1 MIPSSAPFPSWE
13 VLFFT
18 VFLPHLSS
26 ESEKILPLFLSLCGF
41 AFCGVFGF
49 VLQAPNRYGLY
60 IYLWYLWCQK
70 INQTNKKTNKK
81 PQTSLNARAVIRMF
95 VVVLG
100 LNFRENFTIVSYLI
114 QKLQL
119 ISSVTVPVQ
128 KQLPAWICT
137 LLNLPLVWLLGLVGC
152 TVTFF
157 HLCKAFPVDNSE
169 VQAKKQRRHRSVC
182 KARGKQVCA
191 FRIVQWSALASRK
204 HTAQAANPRVFRNNS
219 VSCRVLDIQ
228 VEFIKCIHNPWGH
241 FHDPLLDLVNGAD

>member
-1 MIPSSAPFPSWE
+1 M
-13 VLFFT
+13 VLLS
-18 VFLPHLSS
+18 VVSLALYSRHLTGTDF
-26 ESEKILPLFLSLCGF
+26 IFI
-41 AFCGVFGF
+41 FGICD
-49 VLQAPNRYGLY
+49 VK
-60 IYLWYLWCQK
+60 K

-81 PQTSLNARAVIRMF
+81 PQASLKARAVIRMF

-169 VQAKKQRRHRSVC
+169 VQAK
-182 KARGKQVCA
+182 
-191 FRIVQWSALASRK
+191 
-204 HTAQAANPRVFRNNS
+204 
-219 VSCRVLDIQ
+219 
-228 VEFIKCIHNPWGH
+228 
-241 FHDPLLDLVNGAD
+241 